1 MVFAGVCHCR
11 KVLCLGNEFI
21 YDFLFVADIMVA
33 ETFAELSSDS
43 LPCYLGHA
51 SQRHYGECTR
61 VYLYSKGTSG
71 AAESEHATPLHSC
84 HSILE

>member
-1 MVFAGVCHCR
+1 MIFTGVCHCR
-11 KVLCLGNEFI
+11 KVLCLGNELI

-51 SQRHYGECTR
+51 SQCHYGE
-61 VYLYSKGTSG
+61 
-71 AAESEHATPLHSC
+71 
-84 HSILE
+84 